1 MSCLAKMDLTSPH
14 ILEARPNVP
23 GIQTTCVTHA
33 NSRTELEGIVILR
46 ILKYI
51 GGRCGKDHHHHD
63 QKSLEKNFR
72 VVTIWRSPL
81 RNAVVGFDINL
92 LDTPPIQV

>member
-1 MSCLAKMDLTSPH
+1 MDLTCPH
-14 ILEARPNVP
+14 ILGARPNVP

-33 NSRTELEGIVILR
+33 SSRTELEGIVIVG

-51 GGRCGKDHHHHD
+51 GGRWGKDHHHQD

-92 LDTPPIQV
+92 PDTPPLQV

>member
-1 MSCLAKMDLTSPH
+1 MDLTCPH

-33 NSRTELEGIVILR
+33 NSRTELEGIVIVG

-51 GGRCGKDHHHHD
+51 GGRCEKDHHHHHYD

-92 LDTPPIQV
+92 LDTPPPPIQV

>member
-1 MSCLAKMDLTSPH
+1 MDFTSPH
-14 ILEARPNVP
+14 IQEARPNVP

-33 NSRTELEGIVILR
+33 NSRTELEGIVVLR
-46 ILKYI
+46 ILKNI

-63 QKSLEKNFR
+63 QKSSEKNFR

-92 LDTPPIQV
+92 LDTPPPPLQV

>member
-1 MSCLAKMDLTSPH
+1 MDLTCPH
-14 ILEARPNVP
+14 IVEARPNVP

-51 GGRCGKDHHHHD
+51 GGRCEKDHHHLHHD
-63 QKSLEKNFR
+63 QKGLEKNFM
-72 VVTIWRSPL
+72 VATIWRSPL

-92 LDTPPIQV
+92 LDTPPIQI